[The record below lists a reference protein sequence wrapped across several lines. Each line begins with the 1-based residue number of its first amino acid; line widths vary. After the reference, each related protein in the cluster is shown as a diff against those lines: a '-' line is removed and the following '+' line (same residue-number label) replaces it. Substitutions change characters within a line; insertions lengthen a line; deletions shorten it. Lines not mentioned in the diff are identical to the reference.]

1 MAMKRVYEVL
11 AFLVAIEVVV
21 QASLMVWGVAGL
33 GLWVD
38 DGNEL
43 TKETF
48 EDAFD
53 GGDRPFPEF
62 LGLMLHGMNGMML
75 IPIIALLAL
84 IASLFAKVPR
94 GWMWSLAVVVLVALQ
109 INLGLFGH
117 EHPKLGALHGVNALV
132 LFSAASW
139 TGIRA
144 HRHARMSA

>member
-33 GLWVD
+33 GIWVD

-48 EDAFD
+48 EDAFE

-62 LGLMLHGMNGMML
+62 IGLMLHGMNGMMV
-75 IPIIALLAL
+75 IPLIALLAL
-84 IASLFAKVPR
+84 IASFFAKVPK
-94 GWMWSLAVVVLVALQ
+94 GSLFSLAVLLLVVTQVL
-109 INLGLFGH
+109 LGLYGH
-117 EHPKLGALHGVNALV
+117 EYPELGALHGVNALV
-132 LFSAASW
+132 LFSTAAW

-144 HRHARMSA
+144 HRHARVAA